1 MFGIDVAEKQSVV
14 LILSIRIAL
23 EHTCESGDLASA
35 KCTLVCSLCSIGVG
49 TQIGKWWF
57 GLSQMHTFVFVVFH
71 LCWNT
76 NRKVV
81 VWPQPNAPFC
91 DRCVPFVKITN
102 RKVVVWPQPN
112 AHFCDRCVQFVMLWD
127 GSQM

>member
-14 LILSIRIAL
+14 LIFSIRIAL

-57 GLSQMHTFVFVVFH
+57 GLSQMHTFVFIVFS
-71 LCWNT
+71 LCCSGMEHKCESGGLDVAKST
-76 NRKVV
+76 
-81 VWPQPNAPFC
+81 FC
-91 DRCVPFVKITN
+91 VFVFKPSLAFIIL
-102 RKVVVWPQPN
+102 K
-112 AHFCDRCVQFVMLWD
+112 A
-127 GSQM
+127 

>member
-14 LILSIRIAL
+14 LIFSIRIAL

-57 GLSQMHTFVFVVFH
+57 GLSQMHTFVIVVFH
-71 LCWNT
+71 L
-76 NRKVV
+76 
-81 VWPQPNAPFC
+81 
-91 DRCVPFVKITN
+91 
-102 RKVVVWPQPN
+102 
-112 AHFCDRCVQFVMLWD
+112 
-127 GSQM
+127 